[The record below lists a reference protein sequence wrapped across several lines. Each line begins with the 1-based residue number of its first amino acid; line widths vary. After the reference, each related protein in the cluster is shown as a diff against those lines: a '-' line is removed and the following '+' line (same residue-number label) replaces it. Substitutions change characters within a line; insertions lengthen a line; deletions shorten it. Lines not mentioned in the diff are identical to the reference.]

1 MTVSQPF
8 AYTTGALGTALD
20 TISYG
25 YGDSSRN
32 DLLTSY
38 DGQMLASDIA
48 LILPKGRMDTTL
60 GLGHYYLML
69 VSHRLPLVL
78 AKC

>member
-25 YGDSSRN
+25 YGDSSWK

-38 DGQMLASDIA
+38 DGQLLASDEIGNLA
-48 LILPKGRMDTTL
+48 NDGTRFC
-60 GLGHYYLML
+60 
-69 VSHRLPLVL
+69 VL
-78 AKC
+78 CGEEFFQEGI